1 MDWLPHSVE
10 GGITF
15 FFSILALIVGGIVR
29 VTQAYRTAAT
39 KRMTSVPPSSPPTA
53 ALVERMDTLER
64 NMAIARAKWREDE
77 LIARIGNLER
87 LLAEKSADIERLQR
101 TVVSE
106 RQLRQ
111 RAEREL
117 ARLRA
122 LRG

>member
-15 FFSILALIVGGIVR
+15 FFSVLALIVGGIVR

-39 KRMTSVPPSSPPTA
+39 KRMTSVPPSQPTA
-53 ALVERMDTLER
+53 ELVKRLDTLER
-64 NMAIARAKWREDE
+64 DVAMARAKWREDE

-87 LLAEKSADIERLQR
+87 LLLEKTEDIEQLQR

-117 ARLRA
+117 ALLRA
-122 LRG
+122 QRG